1 MTNQIEPF
9 TGPLPEGWSGGEAVT
24 KYWNGN
30 FVHLYRVRR
39 PCKTC
44 QAEIRIDVTK
54 AALQGFKKNAGL
66 LLRNCPTCREAR
78 KGGIGSRGGTSRPV
92 APNAV
97 QHTPATVVDVV
108 TDETL
113 RTINRTL
120 EQEIDGLNMLLR
132 EANARL
138 AKYELQPALVA
149 AHQTESRMPWE

>member
-24 KYWNGN
+24 KHWNGN

-78 KGGIGSRGGTSRPV
+78 KGGVGSRGGTSRPV
-92 APNAV
+92 
-97 QHTPATVVDVV
+97 TEEIKSVVDVV

-132 EANARL
+132 EANAKL

-149 AHQTESRMPWE
+149 ASKMPWQ

>member
-9 TGPLPEGWSGGEAVT
+9 TGQLPEGWSGGEPVT
-24 KYWNGN
+24 KHWNGN

-39 PCKTC
+39 SCKTC

-78 KGGIGSRGGTSRPV
+78 KGGVGSRGGTSRPV
-92 APNAV
+92 APDAV
-97 QHTPATVVDVV
+97 QHAPAVVDVV

-138 AKYELQPALVA
+138 AKYELQPALREA
-149 AHQTESRMPWE
+149 SRMPWE